1 MRQSDPAKIRAMM
14 PAWKMMNLSS
24 WKTAWAA
31 LQHAIM
37 CMLAIFGGVA
47 AVAER
52 LILTRA
58 GRIEIL
64 QWLAQIEATA
74 RRLILVEALKLPPPN
89 APPSFVPLAKLA
101 TAYADKPRP
110 ELPEDPEQW
119 NVRFHV
125 WSGARPA
132 VRKTIG
138 VQATRSHAIQFNA
151 IPLARRMEAVRRLFD
166 QRQAYAQRLALRVHH
181 ARARALKVFAP
192 YRHRATAVQ
201 TLLRQVQAEVDLALG
216 ALKHELTRLCAHVAR
231 S

>member
-1 MRQSDPAKIRAMM
+1 MEDDEPFE
-14 PAWKMMNLSS
+14 LE
-24 WKTAWAA
+24 TAWAA

-64 QWLAQIEATA
+64 QWLAQIEAAA
-74 RRLILVEALKLPPPN
+74 RRLILLEALNLPPPN
-89 APPSFVPLAKLA
+89 APPPFIPQAKLA
-101 TAYADKPRP
+101 TTYADKPQP
-110 ELPEDPEQW
+110 ELPEDPAQW

-125 WSGARPA
+125 WSAARSSEGA
-132 VRKTIG
+132 KTIG
-138 VQATRSHAIQFNA
+138 IQAARSDAIQHNA
-151 IPLARRMEAVRRLFD
+151 IPLARRMEALRRLFD
-166 QRQAYAQRLALRVHH
+166 QRHAYAQRLALCVHH

-201 TLLRQVQAEVDLALG
+201 TLLRQVQGQVDLALG
-216 ALKHELTRLCAHVAR
+216 ALN
-231 S
+231 SS